1 MENPIKFS
9 ITVLEKER
17 IVVGSEFTEQQKQE
31 FIKSLEAK
39 HGGEVH
45 LIETRV
51 FTPIL
56 TKDGD

>member
-1 MENPIKFS
+1 MKNAIKFS
-9 ITVLEKER
+9 ITVLEEER
-17 IVVGSEFTEQQKQE
+17 IVVDSDFTDQQEQE
-31 FIKSLEAK
+31 FIKDLEAK
-39 HGGEVH
+39 YGGDVH